1 MKDRQ
6 GISIIAV
13 LVAIG
18 LTGAIAGGVM
28 KLIHNQLAATKLVEI
43 IDKRN
48 DILNFYS
55 ELLRD
60 DSVWQCMLNYKTGSD
75 FTNADLRDYVVNLS
89 TSVTNGGAAV
99 IATDCATVLVE
110 ATGLTLGDSIIEAD
124 TNGWWTVQVTWQGV
138 GKGAVDLTLEVSIDR
153 SKFNAQHSSKV
164 NQPIKSQTIKVH
176 RSENAT
182 QGSCRGSDYE
192 EAVISIALHTAA
204 NNRMISCSSSDYR
217 IVQLA
222 TRSGCTGAHPIGNIT
237 AKGEIICSA
246 GVTFRPQPPAAGN
259 FAFNGL
265 SASGIFTKIATI
277 VLLKD
282 KDCHPGAIKGIG
294 SRGQVNCSND
304 VRGHAGLAGCSW
316 PYTNA
321 PGGYAI
327 QPRVDVKPGVSI
339 VCPTCPSHC
348 RGCPSNCS
356 GCPTGC
362 CQPNCCYKPGGKCNG
377 CQHPICESLHFPS
390 NGAP

>member
-6 GISIIAV
+6 GITIVGV

-18 LTGAIAGGVM
+18 LTGVIAGGGM
-28 KLIHNQLAATKLVEI
+28 KLINNQLAATKLVEI

-60 DSVWQCMLNYKTGSD
+60 DSVWQCVLNHKTGSN
-75 FTNADLRDYVVNLS
+75 FTNTDLRDYVVNLS
-89 TSVTNGGAAV
+89 TSVTNGGVAI

-110 ATGLTLGDSIIEAD
+110 ATGRTLGDSIIEAD

-204 NNRMISCSSSDYR
+204 NNRMISCSGSDYR

-237 AKGEIICSA
+237 AKGEIICST

-265 SASGIFTKIATI
+265 SASGIFTKIATR

-282 KDCHPGAIKGIG
+282 KDCRPGVVKGIG
-294 SRGQVNCSND
+294 SRGQINCSND
-304 VRGHAGLAGCSW
+304 VRGPAGPAGCSW
-316 PYTNA
+316 PYTEA
-321 PGGYAI
+321 SGGHAI
-327 QPRVDVKPGVSI
+327 KSRIDISSGVSI
-339 VCPTCPSHC
+339 ECSRCPSGC
-348 RGCPSNCS
+348 GGCPPNCS
-356 GCPTGC
+356 TCPTGC
-362 CQPNCCYKPGGKCNG
+362 CCCYNPGGNCNG
-377 CQHPICESLHFPS
+377 CQHPICTSLHFPS
-390 NGAP
+390 NGVP